1 MSLNPDS
8 SLSLS
13 ALTSRN
19 FAIDSL
25 LTTDSIALSFQF
37 NESLPKPEPA
47 LNINASLIY
56 FVLIDLDNK
65 YIAIPFSKK

>member
-19 FAIDSL
+19 FAI
-25 LTTDSIALSFQF
+25 DSIALSFQF